1 MISQLIVAAA
11 QSPQSPLFSLVP
23 MLIIF
28 GIFYVIWFMP
38 IRKKQKQLRS
48 FVDTLSKGNKVVTH
62 GGIYGE
68 VAKVDEQTL
77 LLKVSD
83 NVKIKISK
91 SAIAGPEQG

>member
-1 MISQLIVAAA
+1 MTHHLLVAAA
-11 QSPQSPLFSLVP
+11 APAQSPILSLVP
-23 MLIIF
+23 MLLIF

-38 IRKKQKQLRS
+38 IRKKQKELQS
-48 FVDTLSKGNKVVTH
+48 FVQTMKKGDRVVTH

-77 LLKVSD
+77 LLKISE

-91 SAIAGPEQG
+91 SAVAGPERS